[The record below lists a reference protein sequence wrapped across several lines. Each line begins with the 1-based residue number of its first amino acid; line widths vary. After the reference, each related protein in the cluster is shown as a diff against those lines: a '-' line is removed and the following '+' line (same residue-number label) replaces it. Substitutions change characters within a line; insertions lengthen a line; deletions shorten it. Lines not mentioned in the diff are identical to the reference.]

1 MVSEYGGDADG
12 GVAAEVAMRFGRSGQ
27 PDSQQVVAVLKA
39 ITDVIRAEGLPVSP
53 TSYFAAI
60 MSALEKPDTQASQQ
74 VALAM
79 LTLLS
84 VVLPRVP
91 AHVLRSKFAGA
102 AELLGGVLAA
112 HRGEAAAAKAALGC
126 LAAVLAAADPG
137 SWLAA
142 VPGLN
147 TLLAFVTDGRPKV
160 RKRAVLGL
168 VEVLAGLQRSPGAL
182 GPASELV
189 LKVCQRVL
197 PGPAAAAHA
206 AAAASNKQRAAAEAA
221 ITAAVADALHL
232 LGALKQALP
241 LLAPAA
247 AKSVTELMLKLYGLK
262 QPLLDR
268 HVTEALAALAGAGG
282 LGGGGGGGGAGV
294 SRLGAADLADL
305 ITVVLETESLWAAG
319 PSRDPGLLTALGRLL
334 EAGFGR
340 LAEADPAAAAA
351 RLPRAVHALVPG
363 LAAEQDGVR
372 FGTSQALRS
381 LILDCLTPDVAAA
394 ARRPRGGAAA
404 GPSPLASLV
413 AAVAG
418 GLSSRYQDAWG
429 MALPVVGALIERLGA
444 LGAADAAAPLL
455 VPLGAIVSGAV
466 DAADDADAAAAAA
479 GDATAAAGGAA
490 ATAAAAAAAAAHSGA
505 AEATLGVALKCLG
518 PEVVLKVLPLQITEA
533 LAGGGEPRT
542 WLLPLMRRHVR
553 HTRLGY
559 WFKELMPLAQQLGAR
574 AAALSAAGGASAGG
588 LALKCRT
595 LELQIWH
602 CLPAFMSWAVDL
614 PAAYAGGVNSLAAA
628 FANRPDLQPPICAA
642 LARACMQVRHV
653 LAAAGRGSEF
663 IGHADPAAHGPAA
676 GAGAGGAGGGAAGD
690 DDDDDDLPATPEDAA
705 AAAAHGGAPPESY
718 GEAEAEAA
726 LAALRAFNAKWL
738 SVLCAAYLAAGPEAR
753 APFAAA
759 IAAAAA
765 VTPEAAVAGY
775 FRAALQKLT
784 KLIVDEAAEVPPPDA
799 VTEGGGDPAARRSAF
814 LELALWLSYG
824 LGDNAVD
831 ALFKAVKSALVHSE
845 PGVQKR
851 GFKVLAVLCEARGPW
866 LAKNLKE
873 VLKQLLGP
881 SAVSTLSAARR
892 HRLRLIRPV
901 VVALQRC
908 ADDSEALSSDVLGV
922 EDQAMEGGEEEA
934 GGAASAGGRRRQL
947 VASLVADIVLCTKE
961 ANMKTRAAAYD
972 LLVGLAHLMDQADPG
987 PGLARLGQRRLRAA
1001 GGAGGAGKMG
1011 GSSEDED
1018 GDDEQDEEQAGGGGG
1033 GSDDMEEGGGAGTSG
1048 KGGLYEF
1055 FSMVMA
1061 GLVATTPH
1069 MVSATVMALA
1079 RLTFEFASAMQNVV
1093 AALLPPVLSLL
1104 RGKAREIVKAVLG
1117 FVKVCAMR
1125 LPVELLTPQL
1135 GPILEGMLIWAED
1148 SKNKFKLKVRVIVE
1162 RLARRC
1168 GFDAVAA
1175 VMPPGDAKLLSHIRK
1190 EAAKKQRRKAGG
1202 SEGGSEAGDEDGR
1215 SRRSAGRSTIARTAR
1230 ASQWGETAVFS
1241 SEDGGSEGAG
1251 GRGGARSVRS
1261 AGGPKSVAGRSA
1273 GGGAQQQQGRRG
1285 GAGAGGVRLAA
1296 GGGDPLDLLDAAAS
1310 RQLVRSA
1317 AGVRPAGAGGGG
1329 AEPTFTRDP
1338 ATGKM
1343 VIAEEAG
1350 DGEGGAGRK
1359 RRRGKDASG
1368 YDSDDSDFDDLKGVA
1383 DLKYAMKKAGESKS
1397 VRFAEAR
1404 SQGGRSVGG
1413 HSAGGRSEGGRSAGG
1428 RSAGGRSEGGRSTAS
1443 RGGKSAHSGDRFKAK
1458 GATGD
1463 VKGKS
1468 KVDPYA
1474 YWTLDR
1480 RMLNRRR
1487 GKQAAASAKLESI
1500 VGGAQAGALKG
1511 AKAKRSRDG
1520 QGTAKRQRTTP
1531 ASVE

>member
-1 MVSEYGGDADG
+1 
-12 GVAAEVAMRFGRSGQ
+12 MRPLR
-27 PDSQQVVAVLKA
+27 
-39 ITDVIRAEGLPVSP
+39 
-53 TSYFAAI
+53 
-60 MSALEKPDTQASQQ
+60 

-102 AELLGGVLAA
+102 AQLLGGVLST
-112 HRGEAAAAKAALGC
+112 HKEEAAAAKAALGC
-126 LAAVLAAADPG
+126 LAAVLASADPSG
-137 SWLAA
+137 ASWLAA
-142 VPGLN
+142 VPGFN
-147 TLLAFVTDGRPKV
+147 ALLVFVTDARPKV
-160 RKRAVLGL
+160 RKRAVGGL
-168 VEVLAGLQRSPGAL
+168 VEVLAGLQRAPGAL
-182 GPASELV
+182 APASDLV

-206 AAAASNKQRAAAEAA
+206 AAAATNKQRAAAEAA
-221 ITAAVADALHL
+221 ITAAVSDALHL

-247 AKSVTELMLKLYGLK
+247 AKSVAELMLKLYGLK

-282 LGGGGGGGGAGV
+282 VSGVSGGGGSAC
-294 SRLGAADLADL
+294 RLGASDLADL
-305 ITVVLETESLWAAG
+305 ITVVLETESLWASG
-319 PSRDPGLLTALGRLL
+319 PGRDPGLLTALGRLL

-394 ARRPRGGAAA
+394 ARRPRAAAAAAAAA
-404 GPSPLASLV
+404 GPSPLSSLV

-418 GLSSRYQDAWG
+418 SLSSRYQDAWG

-444 LGAADAAAPLL
+444 LGCADAAAPLL

-490 ATAAAAAAAAAHSGA
+490 ATAAAAAASAAHSGA
-505 AEATLGVALKCLG
+505 AEATLGVAVKCLG
-518 PEVVLKVLPLQITEA
+518 PEIVLKVLPLQIAEA
-533 LAGGGEPRT
+533 LTGDAEPRT

-553 HTRLGY
+553 HARLGF

-574 AAALSAAGGASAGG
+574 AAALSAAGGAAAGG

-614 PAAYAGGVNSLAAA
+614 PSAYAGGVNSLAAA
-628 FANRPDLQPPICAA
+628 FANRPDLQPAICAA

-653 LAAAGRGSEF
+653 LAAAGRGPELV
-663 IGHADPAAHGPAA
+663 GHADPAAHGPAS
-676 GAGAGGAGGGAAGD
+676 GAGGGGGAGSGVND
-690 DDDDDDLPATPEDAA
+690 DDDDDGDLPATPEDAA
-705 AAAAHGGAPPESY
+705 AAAAHGGAPPEGY
-718 GEAEAEAA
+718 GPAEAESA

-738 SVLCAAYLAAGPEAR
+738 SVLCAAYLAAAPEAR

-799 VTEGGGDPAARRSAF
+799 VTEGGGDPGARRSAF

-824 LGDNAVD
+824 LGDNAID
-831 ALFKAVKSALVHSE
+831 ALFKAVKSALVHAE

-851 GFKVLAVLCEARGPW
+851 GFKVLAVLCEARGTW

-892 HRLRLIRPV
+892 HRLRVIRPV

-908 ADDSEALSSDVLGV
+908 GPESEALTGDVLG
-922 EDQAMEGGEEEA
+922 EDQAMEGAGEDEGAA
-934 GGAASAGGRRRQL
+934 GGSAGSRRRQL

-987 PGLARLGQRRLRAA
+987 PGLARLGRRRRPRAP
-1001 GGAGGAGKMG
+1001 GGGGKGGGMG
-1011 GSSEDED
+1011 GSSDEE
-1018 GDDEQDEEQAGGGGG
+1018 GDDEEEGEEDEEEEG
-1033 GSDDMEEGGGAGTSG
+1033 GSDGMEEEGGGAGTSG

-1069 MVSATVMALA
+1069 MMSATVMALA

-1104 RGKAREIVKAVLG
+1104 RGKAREIIKAVLG

-1125 LPVELLTPQL
+1125 LPVELLTPHL

-1175 VMPPGDAKLLSHIRK
+1175 VMPAGDAKLLAHIRK
-1190 EAAKKQRRKAGG
+1190 EAAKKQRRKGAGG
-1202 SEGGSEAGDEDGR
+1202 SQGGSEAGDEDGR
-1215 SRRSAGRSTIARTAR
+1215 SRRSAGRSTMARTAR
-1230 ASQWGETAVFS
+1230 ASQWGEAAVFD

-1251 GRGGARSVRS
+1251 GGGGR
-1261 AGGPKSVAGRSA
+1261 GGPKSVKSAGGPRSLAGRSQQQQQQ
-1273 GGGAQQQQGRRG
+1273 QQQQGRG
-1285 GAGAGGVRLAA
+1285 GRGAGGVRLAA
-1296 GGGDPLDLLDAAAS
+1296 GGGEPMDLLDAAAS

-1317 AGVRPAGAGGGG
+1317 AGVRPAGSGGG
-1329 AEPTFTRDP
+1329 AGEPSFTRDP
-1338 ATGKM
+1338 TTGKM
-1343 VIAEEAG
+1343 VIAEEDGG

-1359 RRRGKDASG
+1359 RRRGRDASG

-1397 VRFAEAR
+1397 VRFAEAK
-1404 SQGGRSVGG
+1404 SQGGRSMGG
-1413 HSAGGRSEGGRSAGG
+1413 RSAGGRSEGGRSAGG

-1520 QGTAKRQRTTP
+1520 QGAAKRQRTAP